1 MIDLR
6 AICYCSIGKLI
17 QGQIADDYMQDA
29 GLVRTR
35 GSVQLDGIF
44 SPVVGSSVGLAYYR
58 NGKVSRIPR
67 SLVVISSF
75 ANPFTNR
82 TDVQIGCMLAY
93 KGSVISPGS
102 DLEAR
107 IKAANDPAGGAAIP
121 EGSRKLIGEFITA
134 EYVMG
139 QLLTPLGITAS
150 GAALTNKYFVSEF
163 EINRPNLDIVSDL
176 LKSEAILGYID
187 DSGTLVKINLND
199 PVQQGVVINQDRLL
213 EIGPLG
219 VGELP
224 SKEIQ
229 VRYNTRQLNPP
240 TDANAVARANGLV
253 PPGEEDPFAN
263 ISDPNAP
270 IFASAFG
277 DEDAQEARNRIG
289 QVNWDRSRSTGSP
302 VSVYFEN
309 KAKTGLI
316 VFSGTES
323 TEEIT
328 SYQTIRGK
336 DVPVIRKQVANT
348 FSAKAAKNVA
358 DQYIA
363 AGIQFN
369 NLEISTVTLTT
380 YRYTSNGDLFFTRV
394 ETYEPYVVVA
404 GRLNLRYV
412 WGTQAISFSDT
423 LILTRA
429 VNTATDTFAGW
440 QRNSVSTFELEP
452 FTIEGQIGVSLAKS
466 RLKDIDRTTR
476 YVDAVITSGLVLD
489 DFRVTSS
496 FSGRTTS
503 ESRPALAERIA
514 EGNKRQGMI
523 STVPATDLQD
533 AGTKA
538 SPAVGVGGGQN
549 QVVGTTFE
557 YGSAEAT
564 RVSAITMPFAPDD
577 IYIGEFGNFSLSKAD
592 AQARA
597 YNYGKL
603 QNRMRLGSRQ
613 GLAIQIPV
621 GVMPVRPFDPMY
633 VQAAGLTGQY
643 RANGMVWAFDG
654 NGIIGSVD
662 AMFWGGVGQ
671 T

>member
-17 QGQIADDYMQDA
+17 QGQIADDYMQEA

-44 SPVVGSSVGLAYYR
+44 SPPVGGAVSVAYYR
-58 NGKVSRIPR
+58 NGTVSRIPR
-67 SLVVISSF
+67 NLVVISSF
-75 ANPFTNR
+75 ANPFTKR
-82 TDVQIGCMLAY
+82 TDVQIGCILAY

-121 EGSRKLIGEFITA
+121 PDSRKLIGEFITA

-139 QLLTPLGITAS
+139 QLLAPLGITAS
-150 GAALTNKYFVSEF
+150 GAALSNKYFVSEF
-163 EINRPNLDIVSDL
+163 EINRPNLEIVSDL
-176 LKSEAILGYID
+176 LKSEAILGYIN
-187 DSGTLVKINLND
+187 DSGVLVKINLNN
-199 PVQQGVVINQDRLL
+199 PVQQGAVINQDRLL

-224 SKEIQ
+224 SNEIQ
-229 VRYNTRQLNPP
+229 VRYNTRKLNPP
-240 TDANAVARANGLV
+240 TDANAVAKANGLV
-253 PPGEEDPFAN
+253 PPGEQDPFAN

-270 IFASAFG
+270 ITASTFG
-277 DEDAQEARNRIG
+277 QAQEARVRVAT
-289 QVNWDRSRSTGSP
+289 VNWDRSRSTGLP
-302 VSVYFEN
+302 VRVYFEN
-309 KAKTGLI
+309 KAKTGFI
-316 VFSGTES
+316 VYSGTES

-328 SYQTIRGK
+328 TYRTIGGK
-336 DVPVIRKQVANT
+336 DVPVVRKQVANT

-363 AGIQFN
+363 AGIGFN
-369 NLEISTVTLTT
+369 NFGISIVTLTT
-380 YRYTSNGDLFFTRV
+380 YRYTNDGDLFFTRV

-412 WGTQAISFSDT
+412 WGTQAVSFNDT

-452 FTIEGQIGVSLAKS
+452 FTIEGQIGVSLAKA
-466 RLKDIDRTTR
+466 RLKDIDRTTQ
-476 YVDAVITSGLVLD
+476 YVNAVITSGLVLD

-496 FSGRTTS
+496 FSGRNTS

-514 EGNKRQGMI
+514 EGNKQRGATD
-523 STVPATDLQD
+523 TVPATDLED
-533 AGTKA
+533 AGTKE
-538 SPAVGVGGGQN
+538 SPAAGVGGGQN
-549 QVVGTTFE
+549 QVVGTVFE
-557 YGSAEAT
+557 YGSVTAT

-577 IYIGEFGNFSLSKAD
+577 IYIGEFGSFSLSEAD

-597 YNYGKL
+597 FNYGKL

-613 GLAIQIPV
+613 GLSIQIPV

-633 VQAAGLTGQY
+633 IQALGLTGQY